1 LKLKAEYNIIKSVK
15 HYKKRKKIRR
25 GMTIFIIILL
35 PILVSAYVVLLSPLF
50 KIQAVEVSG
59 NKEVK
64 TEEIENNFDYR
75 NILLFTEDKI
85 KGDLLKKFPKISDL
99 EIKKNLIK
107 RTVELTIE
115 ERERLG
121 IICRITEQRTPDH
134 TAGQALNNEQSIREE
149 IEGCFYIDKEGFI
162 FEGAPQTSG
171 SLVLL
176 IKDYSQTDFYLG
188 KQVFEQGIVNFISQ
202 IKQGL
207 FSETGIKVLDF
218 TIPSFPYKDLKVMT
232 SEGWYIIF
240 DLEGD
245 LKSQFLA
252 LKAALEEKIKDR
264 QGLEY
269 MDLRIENRIYYK

>member
-1 LKLKAEYNIIKSVK
+1 
-15 HYKKRKKIRR
+15 
-25 GMTIFIIILL
+25 MTIFIIILL
-35 PILVSAYVVLLSPLF
+35 LILILAYVVLLSPLF
-50 KIQAVEVSG
+50 KIRAVEVSG

-64 TEEIENNFDYR
+64 TEEIQSNFDYR
-75 NILLFTEDKI
+75 NIFLFTEDKI
-85 KGDLLKKFPKISDL
+85 ENDLLRKFPKISDI

-107 RTVELTIE
+107 RIVELTVK

-121 IICRITEQRTPDH
+121 IICQISQISEQQIPGH
-134 TAGQALNNEQSIREE
+134 TAEQALNNEQISEE
-149 IEGCFYIDKEGFI
+149 KIEECFYIDREGFI
-162 FEGAPQTSG
+162 FEDAPQTSG

-176 IKDYSQTDFYLG
+176 IKDYSQRDFYLG

-202 IKQGL
+202 IKQSL
-207 FSETGIKVLDF
+207 FSETGIKILDF
-218 TIPSFPYKDLKVMT
+218 TISSFPYKDLKVMT

-240 DLEGD
+240 DLERD
-245 LKSQFLA
+245 VESQLLA